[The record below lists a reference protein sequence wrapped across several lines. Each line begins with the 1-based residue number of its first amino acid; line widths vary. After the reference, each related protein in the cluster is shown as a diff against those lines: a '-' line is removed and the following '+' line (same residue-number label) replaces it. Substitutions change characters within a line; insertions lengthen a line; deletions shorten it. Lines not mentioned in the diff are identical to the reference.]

1 MSSKQRSTSRST
13 KRKTTPSKEGQ
24 PQRKRGEGQRVT
36 SLTSSDPQHF
46 YAVVID
52 ATFPYK
58 TNQDRYIC
66 SLKIVDPSLYVKS
79 QKGTGDS
86 SDFATLVLYAK
97 RFEDLP
103 IIHRLGDIIRV
114 HRATLR
120 LYNHQRQFNANIF
133 YNSSWALFSTDR
145 RSALQEIGGQDPV
158 NDLTPFSYSGKHY
171 TFEKNE
177 GALVQN
183 IRKWAQQYFT
193 QYNVISSDMF
203 APLNKA
209 QAQKGDFDVVAKIL
223 QVFEMDEYTNELKL
237 KDQSG
242 QTFYSSSLLTQ
253 FPHLRT
259 GEVIRIRS
267 ATYDETSTQKKVLI
281 LSHYSNIMTFV
292 SSSKLAKEVK
302 AKVTDD
308 KALEKAALRQDVS
321 LSAVVLT
328 EVDKKHAA
336 LPTHSLQ
343 DLFHNV
349 DTDRELAGK
358 DTFRTQ
364 FYVTK
369 VEPSDVK
376 EWVKS
381 YDKKTKKSASI
392 KGAAAKGDN
401 LIYQVQLLVKDASTQ
416 LNNNTYR
423 VLLYTHD
430 GLGANFFPVKA
441 DNLYKNNDARKKLE
455 EYSDLLTKFNSW
467 VDAVVE
473 RRNGFYFIK
482 DTKLVY

>member
-1 MSSKQRSTSRST
+1 
-13 KRKTTPSKEGQ
+13 
-24 PQRKRGEGQRVT
+24 
-36 SLTSSDPQHF
+36 LTSAESQHF
-46 YAVVID
+46 YGVVID

-66 SLKIVDPSLYVKS
+66 SLKIVDPSLYIKS
-79 QKGTGDS
+79 QKGTGDA
-86 SDFATLVLYAK
+86 SDYATLVLYAK

-133 YNSSWALFSTDR
+133 YNSSWALFSTDKK
-145 RSALQEIGGQDPV
+145 SALQEIGGQESTS
-158 NDLTPFSYSGKHY
+158 DLAPFAHSGKHF

-177 GALVQN
+177 GALLQN
-183 IRKWAQQYFT
+183 IRKWAQSYLT

-203 APLNKA
+203 VPLNKA
-209 QAQKGDFDVVAKIL
+209 QVQKGDFDVVAKIL
-223 QVFEMDEYTNELKL
+223 QVFELDEYTNELKL
-237 KDQSG
+237 RDQSG
-242 QTFYSSSLLTQ
+242 QTFYTLALKLK
-253 FPHLRT
+253 FPHLRA
-259 GEVIRIRS
+259 GEVVRIRS
-267 ATYDETSTQKKVLI
+267 ATYDETSHQKKVLL

-292 SSSKLAKEVK
+292 SSSKLAKELK

-308 KALEKAALRQDVS
+308 KAGEKAALKQSVS

-328 EVDKKHAA
+328 EIDKKHAG
-336 LPTHSLQ
+336 LPVHSLQ
-343 DLFHNV
+343 DLFYNTE
-349 DTDRELAGK
+349 DKEISGK

-369 VEPSDVK
+369 VEPADVK
-376 EWVKS
+376 DWVKS
-381 YDKKTKKSASI
+381 YDKKTKKSASL
-392 KGAAAKGDN
+392 KGAAAKGGD
-401 LIYQVQLLVKDASTQ
+401 LIYQVQFLVKDASTQ

-423 VLLYTHD
+423 ILLYTHD
-430 GLGANFFPVKA
+430 GLGANFFPVKP
-441 DNLYKNNDARKKLE
+441 DNLHKNNDSRKKLE
-455 EYSDLLTKFNSW
+455 EYSELLTKFNSW
-467 VDAVVE
+467 VEAVVE

>member
-1 MSSKQRSTSRST
+1 MNKA
-13 KRKTTPSKEGQ
+13 
-24 PQRKRGEGQRVT
+24 
-36 SLTSSDPQHF
+36 SLTQSDPQHF

-52 ATFPYK
+52 ATFTYK
-58 TNQDRYIC
+58 TNQERYIC
-66 SLKIVDPSLYVKS
+66 SLKIVDPSLYIKS
-79 QKGTGDS
+79 QKGNGDS
-86 SDFATLVLYAK
+86 SDYATLVLYAK

-103 IIHRLGDIIRV
+103 IIQRLGDIIRV

-145 RSALQEIGGQDPV
+145 RSALQEIQNQDPV
-158 NDLTPFSYSGKHY
+158 SELTPFAHSGKHF

-177 GALVQN
+177 GAYVQN

-193 QYNVISSDMF
+193 QYNVISNDLYI
-203 APLNKA
+203 ALNKA
-209 QAQKGDFDVVAKIL
+209 QANKGDFDVVAKIL
-223 QVFEMDEYTNELKL
+223 QVFELDEYTTELKL
-237 KDQSG
+237 RDQSG
-242 QTFYSSSLLTQ
+242 QTFYTLALKLK

-259 GEVIRIRS
+259 GDVVRIRS
-267 ATYDETSTQKKVLI
+267 ATYDETSLQKKVLL
-281 LSHYSNIMTFV
+281 LSHYSNILTFI
-292 SSSKLAKEVK
+292 SASKLAKEVK

-308 KALEKAALRQDVS
+308 RSVEKAALKQDVS
-321 LSAVVLT
+321 LSAVILS
-328 EVDKKHAA
+328 EVDKKHAN
-336 LPTHSLQ
+336 LPSHSLQ

-349 DTDRELAGK
+349 ETDKELSGR

-364 FYVTK
+364 FYVTR
-369 VEPSDVK
+369 VEPGDVK

-381 YDKKTKKSASI
+381 YDKKTKKAVSL
-392 KGAAAKGDN
+392 KGAAKAEN
-401 LIYQVQLLVKDASTQ
+401 PIFQVQFLVKDASTQ

-423 VLLYTHD
+423 ILLYTHE

-441 DNLYKNNDARKKLE
+441 DNLHKNADARKKLE
-455 EYSDLLTKFNSW
+455 EYGEQLTRFNSW